1 MGIPTLD
8 GSNFI
13 VQVQNLSSVVA
24 IDDPNRLD
32 AFSKALGSPVGFRV
46 YKTK

>member
-1 MGIPTLD
+1 M
-8 GSNFI
+8 

-32 AFSKALGSPVGFRV
+32 AFRQGPRFPGGV
-46 YKTK
+46 

>member
-8 GSNFI
+8 GSNFM
-13 VQVQNLSSVVA
+13 VQVNLGSVVA
-24 IDDPNRLD
+24 NDDPNRLD